1 VVLVWYCFW
10 LLLMKIILSLFFDR
24 EFDCIRLEK
33 GINDILE
40 IGDGKIFIKTIKT
53 VNIMNVNFFE
63 GDLWTA
69 RKIENTYVVRLK
81 NLVNIME
88 GLTDFVLDQKIIQ
101 GKIKGIGT
109 LAGVTLNFFNPSK
122 MKNFNIKFEEKISFS
137 DIFGTISEIDGTPIF
152 HLETTLKRE
161 NHTTLAGH
169 LLDARIIGINEFFF
183 YPLETEIIQ
192 FKNEIFG
199 FN

>member
-1 VVLVWYCFW
+1 
-10 LLLMKIILSLFFDR
+10 MKIVLSLFFDR
-24 EFDCIRLEK
+24 EFDCIGLEK
-33 GINDILE
+33 GIDDILKM
-40 IGDGKIFIKTIKT
+40 GNRKIFIKTIKT

-63 GDLWTA
+63 GHLWTA

-81 NLVNIME
+81 NLANIIE
-88 GLTDFVLDQKIIQ
+88 GLTDFVLDQKIIH

-109 LAGVTLNFFNPSK
+109 LAEVTLNFFNPSK

-137 DIFGTISEIDGTPIF
+137 DIFGTISEIDGAPIF
-152 HLETTLKRE
+152 RLETTLKRE

-169 LLDARIIGINEFFF
+169 LLSARIIGINEFFF

-192 FKNEIFG
+192 FKSEIFRL
-199 FN
+199 N

>member
-1 VVLVWYCFW
+1 
-10 LLLMKIILSLFFDR
+10 MKIILSLFFDR